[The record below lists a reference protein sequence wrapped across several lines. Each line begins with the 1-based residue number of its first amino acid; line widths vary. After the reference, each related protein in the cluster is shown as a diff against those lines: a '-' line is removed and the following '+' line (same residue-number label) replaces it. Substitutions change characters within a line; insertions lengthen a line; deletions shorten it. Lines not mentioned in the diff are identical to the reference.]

1 MFLFFFIFSIIGMT
15 LFGFLKRNFYLKRHA
30 NWEDFPNSML
40 LLFRMSGGENWNAI
54 MRECMNQLSCMLVTD
69 PRLPIY
75 GQWYNKLD
83 PIITTMTV
91 DQYDDHCSPSPEGT
105 IFFFLF
111 EEMILAYLMV
121 NLFIA
126 VILDNFQRTDADDL
140 PVTRQQVTQ
149 FIEAWSTFDP
159 HATYWI
165 PSASLEFL
173 LATIEPPM
181 GVMGMDNMKPKIQA
195 LVMTTVIPE
204 HNGKIHF
211 LETLHALSARIAGT
225 ALPPDQESSLLRGMA
240 SRVPRVVKDMTAPG
254 PRYLVAQYMA
264 ALHVQAAVRGYL
276 SRHYEA
282 QSKITRESS
291 GAGLDGSRGES
302 GANRSGRRS
311 RRHSGGAAQSPVA
324 LALAALTG
332 IGGSKRGGGSSRTPS
347 TAASPRRDAPPADAK
362 GPAALLEGKKGGVRL
377 HRRGVA
383 HPRGV
388 RVCWG
393 DRPGLGRA

>member
-173 LATIEPPM
+173 LAGVEPPI
-181 GVMGMDNMKPKIQA
+181 GVMGLDNVKARGA
-195 LVMTTVIPE
+195 LGPPSSPS
-204 HNGKIHF
+204 
-211 LETLHALSARIAGT
+211 LSFPCMHVTRCGRVRPVERGT
-225 ALPPDQESSLLRGMA
+225 RSPPLLPCMC
-240 SRVPRVVKDMTAPG
+240 V
-254 PRYLVAQYMA
+254 
-264 ALHVQAAVRGYL
+264 
-276 SRHYEA
+276 
-282 QSKITRESS
+282 
-291 GAGLDGSRGES
+291 
-302 GANRSGRRS
+302 
-311 RRHSGGAAQSPVA
+311 
-324 LALAALTG
+324 
-332 IGGSKRGGGSSRTPS
+332 
-347 TAASPRRDAPPADAK
+347 
-362 GPAALLEGKKGGVRL
+362 
-377 HRRGVA
+377 
-383 HPRGV
+383 
-388 RVCWG
+388 
-393 DRPGLGRA
+393 